1 MMARSAAVLLAACL
15 VALSGY
21 ASADTTGA
29 SLNSY
34 GYTFGSDITGYLDIS
49 QDVCDITTAIDAAD
63 FATAAAIYTVGQNSV
78 RSDGTKRTL
87 AAWAEG
93 GEDDEPHWGLY
104 ARYFNDSAW
113 LNTFITAGLEGT
125 APWTVEDARKQI
137 VKKGIQSNLQA
148 AYMFHEVD
156 EAAEAVEAG
165 EIDPLEGAP
174 HVVDEG
180 AAIYFGTKCAG
191 GSIADVAI
199 KRAKAFGTMV
209 ADASGA
215 CVAPTNVAVAEAF
228 KGLQA
233 AAVAGDAA
241 AYEAATAALEKQI
254 VTIFTQ
260 ATLTY
265 AHEIQEILEA
275 GAEVAGAL
283 PDTAE
288 ASAEGIAFFRTI
300 APLVAEVSESDAE
313 VIASQLASPTD
324 DIEAQITAA
333 FVATLDAYGITAA
346 ELGTLD
352 AVSACATDDA
362 LLALSA

>member
-1 MMARSAAVLLAACL
+1 MARSAAVLLAACL

-34 GYTFGSDITGYLDIS
+34 GYTFGSDITGRRPPPPERLPSPPALPPLHTVPSGYLDIS

-260 ATLTY
+260 
-265 AHEIQEILEA
+265 
-275 GAEVAGAL
+275 
-283 PDTAE
+283 
-288 ASAEGIAFFRTI
+288 
-300 APLVAEVSESDAE
+300 
-313 VIASQLASPTD
+313 
-324 DIEAQITAA
+324 ITAA